1 MNIKIDVRQGSV
13 TDADVDVIVNASN
26 TLGQL
31 GSGVSGAIRVA
42 CGPAFQDAIFTALE
56 RRGGSMAPGD
66 VILTHAGAHPRA
78 KFVVHVAVMDYRDNA
93 KQVFPDEARIR
104 RGSERLWR
112 LIDDA
117 LPNGSY
123 SIGMVALGAGTGS
136 LGVTMPTEVACETL
150 KAHVAS
156 RESSKI
162 ASVLFHGFMTNEYIN
177 VLDVVSAAFPDM
189 DTSHVDPEVLALI
202 ARVRAESAD
211 GD

>member
-56 RRGGSMAPGD
+56 RHGGSMAPGD
-66 VILTHAGAHPRA
+66 VILTHAGAHRRA

-104 RGSERLWR
+104 RGSERLWQ

-117 LPNGSY
+117 LPNGTY

-150 KAHVAS
+150 KAHLAP
-156 RESSKI
+156 RDSSKI
-162 ASVLFHGFMTNEYIN
+162 GSVLFHGFMTTEYVN
-177 VLDVVSAAFPDM
+177 VLDVVSAAFPEM

-202 ARVRAESAD
+202 ARVRAESAEE
-211 GD
+211 